1 MSARPDARSLFAAA
15 RADGPDDAARADMF
29 SRVAMVTGAAGATA
43 TVVAA
48 TATSTAPAAGAG
60 AVKAASSAIG
70 MKLLAIGGLIGAAGT
85 ALGVLVTLAFVEPV
99 AKSPNAHDRP
109 VFTAQNGS
117 SSAVGAARSRAPT
130 IGAKRADDS
139 PRVRDPEQLD
149 DSRTTPATTPTKTD
163 APATDP
169 RATSGIPN
177 AAIASAR
184 LADSDLTEEA
194 RLVTEARRALVGGD
208 PARALAMV
216 QATRKLGSRSMEPE
230 ELGLE
235 ARALRALGRADDA
248 AATELVLRRR
258 FPDHA
263 LAR

>member
-1 MSARPDARSLFAAA
+1 MSAPDAKSLFAAA

-29 SRVAMVTGAAGATA
+29 RRVAIVTGAAGATA
-43 TVVAA
+43 TVAA
-48 TATSTAPAAGAG
+48 ASATSTAPAAGAG
-60 AVKAASSAIG
+60 AAKAASTAIG

-85 ALGVLVTLAFVEPV
+85 ALGVLITLAVVEPSV
-99 AKSPNAHDRP
+99 KSSAVHDRP
-109 VFTAQNGS
+109 VFAGQNA
-117 SSAVGAARSRAPT
+117 SANGAGDARSRAPT
-130 IGAKRADDS
+130 IGAKRAETA
-139 PRVRDPEQLD
+139 PRVRDPEQLED
-149 DSRTTPATTPTKTD
+149 AHATAPTTAATTTD
-163 APATDP
+163 APTDP
-169 RATSGIPN
+169 RA
-177 AAIASAR
+177 ASASSNPAITNTR
-184 LADSDLTEEA
+184 SPDSDLTEEA

-235 ARALRALGRADDA
+235 ARALRALGRADEA

>member
-1 MSARPDARSLFAAA
+1 MSAPNAKSLFAAA
-15 RADGPDDAARADMF
+15 RADGPDDAAREDMF
-29 SRVAMVTGAAGATA
+29 GRVAMVTGAAGATA
-43 TVVAA
+43 TVAA
-48 TATSTAPAAGAG
+48 ASATSTAPAAGAG

-85 ALGVLVTLAFVEPV
+85 ALGVLVTLAFVEPSV
-99 AKSPNAHDRP
+99 KSSGAHDRP
-109 VFTAQNGS
+109 VFAGQTAS
-117 SSAVGAARSRAPT
+117 SNVASDARSRAPT
-130 IGAKRADDS
+130 VGAKRAES
-139 PRVRDPEQLD
+139 APRVRDPEQRD
-149 DSRTTPATTPTKTD
+149 DA
-163 APATDP
+163 
-169 RATSGIPN
+169 RATSSTT
-177 AAIASAR
+177 AAPTAETRAASESSSSPSTPAR
-184 LADSDLTEEA
+184 SADSDLAEEA

-235 ARALRALGRADDA
+235 ARALRALGRADEA

>member
-1 MSARPDARSLFAAA
+1 MSAPNAKSLFAAA
-15 RADGPDDAARADMF
+15 RADGPDDATREDMF
-29 SRVAMVTGAAGATA
+29 SRVALVTGAAGATA
-43 TVVAA
+43 TVAA
-48 TATSTAPAAGAG
+48 ASATSTAPAAGAG

-70 MKLLAIGGLIGAAGT
+70 TKLLAIGGLIGAAGT
-85 ALGVLVTLAFVEPV
+85 ALGVLVTLAFVEPT
-99 AKSPNAHDRP
+99 AKSSGAHDRP
-109 VFTAQNGS
+109 VFAGQNAS
-117 SSAVGAARSRAPT
+117 SNAVADAPARAPT
-130 IGAKRADDS
+130 VGAKRAES
-139 PRVRDPEQLD
+139 APRVRDPEQLD
-149 DSRTTPATTPTKTD
+149 DTRSTSSPTS
-163 APATDP
+163 APTAEP
-169 RATSGIPN
+169 RATSESSSVAKTP
-177 AAIASAR
+177 AR
-184 LADSDLTEEA
+184 SADSDLAEEA